1 MVHCVHISLVFLL
14 CFLIF
19 LYRYSVS
26 ESMGGGT
33 LGQGLFVVEV
43 TEFLSVSRIVLKYNV
58 VIFLSLSVLF
68 PTIAGLDIQR
78 EVD

>member
-1 MVHCVHISLVFLL
+1 
-14 CFLIF
+14 
-19 LYRYSVS
+19 
-26 ESMGGGT
+26 MGGGT